1 MNCTPFGRQLTDGVF
16 LWVEN
21 VFQKRLN
28 KKHWNSALEL
38 FQQSF
43 GYRATSSIL
52 GLNPG
57 TVTNWYL
64 LFRSG
69 DTSWV
74 TSQYRKTDINVLQRA
89 VDEYLNTEQGCK
101 LIAVKYGI
109 STAKLLTAKRNFVN
123 YGVVQLPQGRNS
135 MQRLQ
140 EQKQKIKKE
149 LQSIEEHK
157 EPLNKKELQE
167 MKELLIVNMALLEV
181 LEESHPDAIKK
192 KEFRQQRKQL
202 KERLA
207 SVEHALS
214 CK

>member
-1 MNCTPFGRQLTDGVF
+1 
-16 LWVEN
+16 
-21 VFQKRLN
+21 
-28 KKHWNSALEL
+28 
-38 FQQSF
+38 
-43 GYRATSSIL
+43 
-52 GLNPG
+52 
-57 TVTNWYL
+57 
-64 LFRSG
+64 
-69 DTSWV
+69 
-74 TSQYRKTDINVLQRA
+74 
-89 VDEYLNTEQGCK
+89 
-101 LIAVKYGI
+101 
-109 STAKLLTAKRNFVN
+109 
-123 YGVVQLPQGRNS
+123 

-181 LEESHPDAIKK
+181 LEESHPDATKK

>member
-1 MNCTPFGRQLTDGVF
+1 MGGKRISK
-16 LWVEN
+16 EIK
-21 VFQKRLN
+21 QK
-28 KKHWNSALEL
+28 ALEL

-43 GYRATSSIL
+43 GYRATSSRL
-52 GLNPG
+52 GLNLS

-123 YGVVQLPQGRNS
+123 YGVVQLPKGRNS